1 MKPVRRDLARQ
12 KPARR
17 PITWVAL
24 ACAGLAASLVLSSCA
39 GGGDGSG
46 SGSGSGN
53 PDGPRVAAA
62 FYPLAFVADRV
73 AGDQAEVTN
82 LTKPGVEPHDLEPS
96 VRQMVSLASA
106 DLVLVLKGFQPPIDT
121 AVEQNASG
129 VVLDAAQ
136 VVDLEASSGP
146 ADPHFWLDP
155 VRLGKLAEALADQ
168 LAAIDPGEASG
179 YHSRAT
185 ALVAELDE
193 LDRSFADGLAG
204 CERHTVVVSH
214 DAFGYLGK
222 YGLQIEAIAGLSPD
236 AEPTPGDLAR
246 LRSLIAA
253 EGVTTVFSETLVSD
267 ALAKTLAE
275 EAGVGSA
282 VLDPIEGLSDQTEAE
297 DYLSLMR
304 HNLTTLKGANG
315 C

>member
-17 PITWVAL
+17 PIISVAL
-24 ACAGLAASLVLSSCA
+24 ACAGLAATLVLSSCS
-39 GGGDGSG
+39 GGGGNGSG

-136 VVDLEASSGP
+136 VVDLEASSGR

-155 VRLGKLAEALADQ
+155 VRLGKLAEAVADQ

-193 LDRSFADGLAG
+193 LDRS
-204 CERHTVVVSH
+204 
-214 DAFGYLGK
+214 
-222 YGLQIEAIAGLSPD
+222 
-236 AEPTPGDLAR
+236 
-246 LRSLIAA
+246 
-253 EGVTTVFSETLVSD
+253 
-267 ALAKTLAE
+267 
-275 EAGVGSA
+275 
-282 VLDPIEGLSDQTEAE
+282 
-297 DYLSLMR
+297 
-304 HNLTTLKGANG
+304 
-315 C
+315 